1 MDERMKE
8 QMVTMDVH
16 TKELIAIGA
25 SAAVNCHP
33 CLTHHL
39 AECDRIGIDRA
50 EVKIAAEIG
59 MMVNRGAASKTRD
72 HTEALLG
79 TEVGRK
85 EATSGCG
92 CSS

>member
-1 MDERMKE
+1 MDERM
-8 QMVTMDVH
+8 
-16 TKELIAIGA
+16 KELIAIGA

-33 CLTHHL
+33 CLAHHL
-39 AECDRIGIDRA
+39 AECDRLGIDHA
-50 EVKIAAEIG
+50 EVKMAAEIG

-72 HTEALLG
+72 YAQALLG

-85 EATSGCG
+85 ETAGGCG

>member
-8 QMVTMDVH
+8 LV
-16 TKELIAIGA
+16 AIGA

-50 EVKIAAEIG
+50 EVKMAAEIG
-59 MMVNRGAASKTRD
+59 LMVNRGAASKTRD

-85 EATSGCG
+85 GAPSGCG

>member
-8 QMVTMDVH
+8 LV
-16 TKELIAIGA
+16 AIGA

-39 AECDRIGIDRA
+39 AECDRLTIDRA

-72 HTEALLG
+72 YAQVLLG
-79 TEVGRK
+79 TEMGRK
-85 EATSGCG
+85 EATGGCG

>member
-1 MDERMKE
+1 MDERM
-8 QMVTMDVH
+8 
-16 TKELIAIGA
+16 KELIAIGA

-33 CLTHHL
+33 CLAHHL
-39 AECDRIGIDRA
+39 AECDRLGIDRA
-50 EVKIAAEIG
+50 EVKIAAEVG

-72 HTEALLG
+72 YTQALLG
-79 TEVGRK
+79 TEESRK